1 MKKVFFL
8 LTRIMFAL
16 ALTGCGSFYND
27 YSDSLTPNLV
37 FSLETGTYGSIAW
50 LSEDAIAVDIY
61 RDAVYV
67 DNKKCARQEIDIVD
81 IKMNT
86 SQRLNLG
93 LKDDCE
99 VYLLGN
105 LQKLPNGNIGYL
117 FKFPPYDENNFV
129 RQLELN
135 NGEYSLLKEIKIPLD
150 QFSFSPD
157 MRAIAA
163 TQVKDI
169 TSSKIVL
176 INEKGE
182 ETNITPDFARA
193 QMAKWS
199 ANNIIAFFGTKT
211 FEKEKEPLIQFYSF
225 EKYLDYPWRL
235 YLYDTNSGNMTE
247 LPFEVV
253 DPGALKWSPD
263 LKKVAFRGEIKGIPG
278 IWIINN
284 LDDLENLQI
293 DRIIDAESIFDFS
306 PDGKSMVFAY
316 IGLQNTEKQDSLYLI
331 DLPYDN

>member
-1 MKKVFFL
+1 MQKLVL
-8 LTRIMFAL
+8 LIMITL
-16 ALTGCGSFYND
+16 ALSGCRPFYNN
-27 YSDSLTPNLV
+27 YSDSLTPKLIS
-37 FSLETGTYGSIAW
+37 SLQTGRYGNIAW
-50 LSEDAIAVDIY
+50 LSEDTIAVNVY
-61 RDAVYV
+61 QDATYV
-67 DNKKCARQEIDIVD
+67 NNKKCAHQEIVILD
-81 IKMNT
+81 IKVNT
-86 SQRLNLG
+86 SQRLDLG

-99 VYLLGN
+99 VYLLSN
-105 LQKLPNGNIGYL
+105 LQKLPNENIGYL
-117 FKFPPYDENNFV
+117 FSFPPYDENNFV

-135 NGEYSLLKEIKIPLD
+135 NGKYSLLEEIKTPLD

-157 MRAIAA
+157 MRTIAA

-176 INEKGE
+176 INEQGE
-182 ETNITPDFARA
+182 ETNIAPGFARA
-193 QMAKWS
+193 QMANWS
-199 ANNIIAFFGTKT
+199 ENNVIAFFGTKT
-211 FEKEKEPLIQFYSF
+211 FEKEKEPLIRFYSF

-235 YLYDTNSGNMTE
+235 YLYDTNSGKITE
-247 LPFEVV
+247 LPFDVV

-263 LKKVAFRGEIKGIPG
+263 QKKAAFRGEIKGIPG
-278 IWIINN
+278 IWIISN

-293 DRIIDAESIFDFS
+293 DRIIDAEATFDFS